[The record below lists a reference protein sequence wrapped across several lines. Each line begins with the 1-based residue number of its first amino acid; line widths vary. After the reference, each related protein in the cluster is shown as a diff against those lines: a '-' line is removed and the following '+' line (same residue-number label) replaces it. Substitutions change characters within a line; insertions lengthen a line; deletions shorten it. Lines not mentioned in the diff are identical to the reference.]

1 MRQFRVRERE
11 REISVRIAFGNLQS
25 CRERNSKVMESVMS
39 ENWVSFVALIV
50 ERERERGKKVREI
63 FLKRV

>member
-1 MRQFRVRERE
+1 M
-11 REISVRIAFGNLQS
+11 RIAFGNLQS
-25 CRERNSKVMESVMS
+25 CRERYSKVMESIMS

-50 ERERERGKKVREI
+50 QCLRERERGKKVIEI